1 MDLRSRYHRE
11 NIRKKTLHD
20 FEPHLLL
27 ALARQ
32 FRFERSHPLCQVV
45 ILFLVEHMLDLMVS
59 GRVSLR
65 CQLIRGTSEVKQSL
79 VEFVR
84 REPSRPPALRRA
96 LPTLQ
101 RFPPKRP
108 VLALPIHPHR
118 CSLEA

>member
-1 MDLRSRYHRE
+1 MDLSSRYHRE

-20 FEPHLLL
+20 FQPHLLL

-32 FRFERSHPLCQVV
+32 FRFERSHPLRQVL

-84 REPSRPPALRRA
+84 RERLGRQRLVALY
-96 LPTLQ
+96 L
-101 RFPPKRP
+101 
-108 VLALPIHPHR
+108 R
-118 CSLEA
+118 CGGFLRSGQF